1 MALRKYS
8 IICLATLLVV
18 SSLIAG
24 NSSGTLTDAKPSVP
38 VFSLGL
44 SNGLIDITIQNQKL
58 ILTTGNESIYYN
70 IRVKDHF
77 GDQWTEL
84 YTLYST
90 TMSIERGTIPIQSNE
105 KYTILP
111 CPVLPYPQNT
121 TVDFQVQ
128 AMYGHYYVQEPASH
142 SPFVPDIVAFNIVS
156 ESGWSSTQ
164 TITIPLPSPSVTESP
179 PNFGPTSSPEPTIG
193 ELALALA
200 SVAIGISILCV
211 VVLLFYVRHLKIKI
225 ATADKKS

>member
-1 MALRKYS
+1 MATLRGYV
-8 IICLATLLVV
+8 IVCLAVLLAV
-18 SSLIAG
+18 SSLLLVQA
-24 NSSGTLTDAKPSVP
+24 SGALTVAKPSVP
-38 VFSLGL
+38 KFTLEL
-44 SNGLIDITIQNQKL
+44 DNGAIAIEIQNQQL
-58 ILTTGNESIYYN
+58 IPTRDNESIYYN
-70 IRVKDHF
+70 VRVKDHF

-90 TMSIERGTIPIQSNE
+90 TMSIERGTIPIQSDE

-128 AMYGHYYVQEPASH
+128 AMYGHYYMQEPASH
-142 SPFVPDIVAFNIVS
+142 SPFVPDIVAFNIIS

-164 TITIPLPSPSVTESP
+164 TITIPLPTPSVTESP

-225 ATADKKS
+225 ANGG